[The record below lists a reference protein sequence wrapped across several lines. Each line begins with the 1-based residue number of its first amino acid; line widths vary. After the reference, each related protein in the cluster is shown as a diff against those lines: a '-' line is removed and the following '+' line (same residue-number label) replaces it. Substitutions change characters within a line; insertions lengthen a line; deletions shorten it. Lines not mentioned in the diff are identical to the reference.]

1 MDVHGSSALSRSISR
16 ISASPC
22 STNRSRRAILNQKK
36 YSPEAPLLR
45 DACPN
50 LESAVYHKE
59 RFKMR
64 ASYKNT
70 SVALLVT
77 LALSLF
83 FVYAMRPNE
92 AAATAVTLE
101 TIAEVGP

>member
-22 STNRSRRAILNQKK
+22 FTNRYQRAIFNQKI
-36 YSPEAPLLR
+36 YSPEIPLLLGV
-45 DACPN
+45 CPN
-50 LESAVYHKE
+50 LKSAVYHKE

-92 AAATAVTLE
+92 AAGSEATPHS
-101 TIAEVGP
+101 AEW